1 MMEQS
6 NNNPLKTY
14 THKEEPAGTAPL
26 DLNGL
31 VRKAVSLLEYQMRVR
46 NIPITVNLAR
56 EPLFVKGDFH
66 LLLQALLHVLLG
78 IIKSF
83 ETHKGERCVVLS
95 TEKDAGKAVL
105 DLRDSI
111 RESPEETADI
121 FRSHDIPGKM
131 RGLGTP
137 LAHRIIKIHGGEM
150 ALSHTENGRR
160 FRIEL
165 PLVRPRPEKREGRSY
180 RILVVDDDAI
190 VVDVFKEFL
199 TLLGHDAR
207 VMSSPLKALEV
218 LAEEKFDF
226 VLVDLRMPEMDG
238 MTFIEKA
245 ERYIDRKRLWLLTGD
260 IMSFEVDMVKKR
272 GDIRILEK
280 PVSIERFKTLFDSF
294 PGEDE

>member
-1 MMEQS
+1 MEQS
-6 NNNPLKTY
+6 NKNPLKIY
-14 THKEEPAGTAPL
+14 TQKEEPAGAAPL

-46 NIPITVNLAR
+46 NIPITVNLTK

-66 LLLQALLHVLLG
+66 LLLQALLHLLLG

-83 ETHKGERCVVLS
+83 EGHEGERRLVVS
-95 TEKDAGKAVL
+95 TAQEDGKAVL
-105 DLRDSI
+105 RLRDSI
-111 RESPEETADI
+111 NESQDVSVDI

-137 LAHRIIKIHGGEM
+137 LANRIIKIHGGEM
-150 ALSHTENGRR
+150 FLSHTKKGRK
-160 FRIEL
+160 FRIEM
-165 PLVRPRPEKREGRSY
+165 PLLKPGPERKESRSF
-180 RILVVDDDAI
+180 RILVIDDDAI

-199 TLLGHDAR
+199 TLLGHEAR

-218 LAEEKFDF
+218 LAEEEFDF

-238 MTFIEKA
+238 ITFIEKA
-245 ERYIDRKRLWLLTGD
+245 ERFIDKKRLWLLTGD
-260 IMSFEVDMVKKR
+260 TLSFEVERVKKR

-280 PVSIERFKTLFDSF
+280 PVSIERFKTLFESF
-294 PGEDE
+294 PGDEE